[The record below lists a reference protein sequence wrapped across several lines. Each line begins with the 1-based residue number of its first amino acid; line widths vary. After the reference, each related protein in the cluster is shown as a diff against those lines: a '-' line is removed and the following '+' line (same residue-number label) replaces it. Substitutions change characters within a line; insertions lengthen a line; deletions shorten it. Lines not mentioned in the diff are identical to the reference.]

1 MRVTAALADL
11 PAGCGRNTD
20 PDIGAQL
27 FLSPRTVEWHLR
39 SVFTKL
45 GVSSRRQ
52 LWVAGTRL
60 GANARGLASR
70 KVRQV
75 SRQAGLEA
83 IPGLAVR
90 VAKSDD
96 LGRLHPVDPGAS
108 LGTSAGMADFDELL
122 ATDLEPPILAVLG
135 EPRVSQDL

>member
-45 GVSSRRQ
+45 SISSRRQ

-60 GANARGLASR
+60 GAERAASPSR

-75 SRQAGLEA
+75 SRHAVLEA

-96 LGRLHPVDPGAS
+96 LGRLHPIDPGAS

-122 ATDLEPPILAVLG
+122 ATDLEFPILAVLG